1 MVVIVCG
8 RSPQQPKC
16 HHFVDK
22 AIAPMIPHLSTVTTC
37 HGMACLQ
44 AMKSQGCN
52 ICNIQSARDF
62 Y

>member
-8 RSPQQPKC
+8 TSPQQPKC

-37 HGMACLQ
+37 H
-44 AMKSQGCN
+44 
-52 ICNIQSARDF
+52 
-62 Y
+62 